1 MFILSL
7 LSRMTRRKY
16 RKKYGFGRAGTR
28 EREEVITLKKIMT
41 MLGSNIKHAVIS
53 VEYTIWLQKSN
64 ERKLKPNRLILYLYI
79 EWELFINFE
88 LPFLFNCS

>member
-1 MFILSL
+1 
-7 LSRMTRRKY
+7 
-16 RKKYGFGRAGTR
+16 
-28 EREEVITLKKIMT
+28 MT

-88 LPFLFNCS
+88 LPFLFNCSWQFWFFFSFYFWSLSKVVLTQFP